1 MIDIEIMVD
10 ESVSR
15 HDQNEIESRGTESV
29 IEIVTIDTLNKEIE
43 IVKEIKREIRIEV
56 EMTKE
61 GQIGIEVI
69 GGIEN
74 EQKDQVEVTGE
85 KIGQEVNLNLR
96 VQVINI
102 KRAKRTKKKRETKLT

>member
-1 MIDIEIMVD
+1 MVD

-15 HDQNEIESRGTESV
+15 HDQNGIESRGTESV

-74 EQKDQVEVTGE
+74 EQKGQVEVTGE
-85 KIGQEVNLNLR
+85 KKGQEVNQNLR

-102 KRAKRTKKKRETKLT
+102 KRAKRTKKKRVTKSTLKKK